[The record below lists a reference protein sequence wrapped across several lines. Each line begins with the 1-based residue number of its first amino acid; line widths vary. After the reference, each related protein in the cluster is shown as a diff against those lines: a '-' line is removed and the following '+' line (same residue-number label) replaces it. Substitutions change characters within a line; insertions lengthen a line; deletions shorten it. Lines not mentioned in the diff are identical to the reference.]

1 MTNVIEHKRIGRPRS
16 TLSAE
21 DLLAKRREQQR
32 LNATNRSALTMDKAM
47 VAELRAVSERLGV
60 ELGFTPSLTQTIRLL
75 IKRAGI

>member
-1 MTNVIEHKRIGRPRS
+1 MTNVIEHRRGRPRS
-16 TLSAE
+16 PLSAE

-47 VAELRAVSERLGV
+47 VAELRAVSERLGG

>member
-1 MTNVIEHKRIGRPRS
+1 MTNVIEHRRGRPRS

-21 DLLAKRREQQR
+21 ELLEQRREQQKR
-32 LNATNRSALTMDKAM
+32 TAANRSAVTMDRAM
-47 VAELRAVSERLGV
+47 VAELRAASERLGV